1 MANLIITLYE
11 NRKFSKSNGSM
22 MKFNV
27 CRNVDQGQAD
37 FDAGWHGRRYALN
50 DKPSLRPW
58 FCLNSEVFYFFQIG
72 PEFKSSC
79 RSDGFF
85 SNIYH
90 LIFNYRILPIFWTYW
105 KLKHLDE
112 NMLLGF
118 IYLNFLAKNSYFVP
132 KMKTATVFLL
142 LVSGNN
148 YANSDYYA

>member
-11 NRKFSKSNGSM
+11 NSKFSKSNSSM
-22 MKFNV
+22 MKFNFW
-27 CRNVDQGQAD
+27 CNANQGQVAS
-37 FDAGWHGRRYALN
+37 DAGRLGRRYALN
-50 DKPSLRPW
+50 DKPRLRPW
-58 FCLNSEVFYFFQIG
+58 FCLNFEVFYFFQIG

-118 IYLNFLAKNSYFVP
+118 IYFNFLAKKQLFRSKNEDCYCFSVTRFR
-132 KMKTATVFLL
+132 
-142 LVSGNN
+142 
-148 YANSDYYA
+148 

>member
-1 MANLIITLYE
+1 MKIESFQNQTVQWWNSWCNAN
-11 NRKFSKSNGSM
+11 
-22 MKFNV
+22 
-27 CRNVDQGQAD
+27 QGQVAS
-37 FDAGWHGRRYALN
+37 DAGRLGRRYALN

-58 FCLNSEVFYFFQIG
+58 FCLNFEVFYFFQIG